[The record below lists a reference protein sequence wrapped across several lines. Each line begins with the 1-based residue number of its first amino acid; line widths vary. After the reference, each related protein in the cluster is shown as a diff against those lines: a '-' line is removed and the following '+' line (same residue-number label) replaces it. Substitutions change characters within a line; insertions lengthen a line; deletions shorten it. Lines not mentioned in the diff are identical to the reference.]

1 MSNPIEIGS
10 WMEYNP
16 ACKKKIS
23 SGQGDQRSDLKFP
36 TGGIV
41 RDPLQAVDLVRF
53 HGLDSIVWMR
63 EEHTDT
69 YECCTKI
76 SA

>member
-1 MSNPIEIGS
+1 MSNPIEINS

-23 SGQGDQRSDLKFP
+23 SGQGDQRSNLKFP

-53 HGLDSIVWMR
+53 QDRQYSLDERRTHRYV
-63 EEHTDT
+63 
-69 YECCTKI
+69 
-76 SA
+76 

>member
-10 WMEYNP
+10 WMEYN
-16 ACKKKIS
+16 S

-53 HGLDSIVWMR
+53 QDRQYSLDERRTHRYV
-63 EEHTDT
+63 
-69 YECCTKI
+69 
-76 SA
+76 